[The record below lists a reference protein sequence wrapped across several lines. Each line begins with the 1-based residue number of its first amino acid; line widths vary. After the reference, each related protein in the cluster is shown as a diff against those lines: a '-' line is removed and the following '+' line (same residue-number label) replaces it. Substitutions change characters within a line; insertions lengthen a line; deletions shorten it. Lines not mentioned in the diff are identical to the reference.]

1 MAEYA
6 PPALQNFRPTYA
18 PGTVDATL
26 TGPLEIMHRKQQE
39 GLAEQHAQERE
50 RQGREGLGLQSRQ
63 VATSERRADRY
74 ADMTNRQENRREAQA
89 QFERQKLADAQHESL
104 LHDLYAA
111 TTANDPRAIQYAID
125 ALHRAGY
132 QTEQMEHVAD
142 PQVSPASVG
151 SGFNGYD
158 PTLGGTLLGDNES
171 AEPRPDNE
179 RAEGEKPPL
188 PGQNP
193 MAKKKAD
200 AKLSSELDAAEQKY
214 IGGLQGPMSYE
225 QAMAQ
230 ANRSGARGVKQV
242 SGGWAPIT
250 PAEDTEAD
258 RSNAAAG
265 RNAQTSR
272 ELDAIEQRYMG
283 GLQPARKRF
292 LPGQDI
298 ILGAGDSFNRL
309 K

>member
-6 PPALQNFRPTYA
+6 PPALQNFRPMYQ

-26 TGPLEIMHRKQQE
+26 TGPLEVMHRKQEEQRNE
-39 GLAEQHAQERE
+39 GHQLEHE

-63 VATSERRADRY
+63 VATSEKRADRY

-89 QFERQKLADAQHESL
+89 QFERAKLADAQHEAL

-142 PQVSPASVG
+142 PVVSPSTVG
-151 SGFNGYD
+151 SAFNNYD

-171 AEPRPDNE
+171 AERRPDNE

-188 PGQNP
+188 PGQTALRDKQTSN
-193 MAKKKAD
+193 
-200 AKLSSELDAAEQKY
+200 ELDAAEQKY
-214 IGGLQGPMSYE
+214 MSGLQKKPS
-225 QAMAQ
+225 A
-230 ANRSGARGVKQV
+230 
-242 SGGWAPIT
+242 
-250 PAEDTEAD
+250 AD
-258 RSNAAAG
+258 
-265 RNAQTSR
+265 AQTSA
-272 ELDAIEQRYMG
+272 ELDAVEQRYLPALQG
-283 GLQPARKRF
+283 GVQPARKRF
-292 LPGQDI
+292 LPGQQI
-298 ILGAGDSFNRL
+298 ILGAGDSYNNL
-309 K
+309 YPKQ